1 MTSTPKLN
9 PPRPG
14 CKLDRL
20 RSKLIKGATLKK
32 LAFDLHWQPHTTRA
46 AITRLRLR
54 GYDIQKEKSARGGA
68 IYKLRSPGAV

>member
-1 MTSTPKLN
+1 MTSAPKLN

-20 RSKLIKGATLKK
+20 RTKLINGATLKK

-54 GYDIQKEKSARGGA
+54 GYDIQKEKPAAGRTN
-68 IYKLRSPGAV
+68 YKLKCPGGV